1 MSWETFRRNILN
13 VADNPDGI
21 PDIDIIA
28 ELYATEYDA
37 AIKRG
42 GDVINNVSIKRGNVQ
57 AMKQFFRAALEK
69 GVNSKAPYDL
79 VGEMGQ
85 GVLAYWAGAELNQY
99 PIPKIPAKGATQN
112 IAVISNIVTNAGSWQ
127 PIVHADPP
135 PPTPEDFKLTQ
146 EQKEVKTQELAEAIQ
161 SDDETATDYV
171 AKLQEELASDY
182 NLSIE
187 QSAEKITK
195 PRPRFKPKEYAP
207 KGQGNIQN
215 MTDDNYTNLSTDF
228 TTGELGARI
237 VQVAKTDIGIAES
250 KNTAGAFADCGG
262 KKSPTGNG
270 ALPFG
275 EFGRIDYMIKLN
287 GLNNAA
293 EIAKKGSGYWWCA
306 CAVGTWWKEAG
317 VNPKD
322 LDFWIPYV
330 PNWPVW
336 AKKKGLWSA
345 TPAVGAAIIYNGKR
359 PYCHIGIVASVVN
372 GVVTTIEGNT
382 SGKLDGKVY
391 HNGMGCFVRTPN
403 LGRVAGYVLPP
414 GTVPAK

>member
-187 QSAEKITK
+187 Q
-195 PRPRFKPKEYAP
+195 
-207 KGQGNIQN
+207 
-215 MTDDNYTNLSTDF
+215 
-228 TTGELGARI
+228 
-237 VQVAKTDIGIAES
+237 
-250 KNTAGAFADCGG
+250 
-262 KKSPTGNG
+262 
-270 ALPFG
+270 
-275 EFGRIDYMIKLN
+275 
-287 GLNNAA
+287 
-293 EIAKKGSGYWWCA
+293 
-306 CAVGTWWKEAG
+306 
-317 VNPKD
+317 
-322 LDFWIPYV
+322 
-330 PNWPVW
+330 
-336 AKKKGLWSA
+336 
-345 TPAVGAAIIYNGKR
+345 PA
-359 PYCHIGIVASVVN
+359 
-372 GVVTTIEGNT
+372 
-382 SGKLDGKVY
+382 
-391 HNGMGCFVRTPN
+391 
-403 LGRVAGYVLPP
+403 
-414 GTVPAK
+414 